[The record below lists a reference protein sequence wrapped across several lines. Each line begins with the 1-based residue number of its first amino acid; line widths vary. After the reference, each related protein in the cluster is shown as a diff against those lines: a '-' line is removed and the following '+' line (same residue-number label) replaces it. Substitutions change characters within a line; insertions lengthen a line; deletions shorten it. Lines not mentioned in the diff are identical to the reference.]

1 MNVCLIG
8 DNLTSLSLAKI
19 LVNRRINVNVYSKN
33 FKNKILQTRT
43 VGISKNNLDFFNKEI
58 LSLKKIFFWNINQI
72 EVYSEKYE
80 YDKILNFEKN
90 DKQLFSIFKNNDLYN
105 LLKND
110 LKKNKLFKK
119 KIIKNSSSYKK
130 ILNNQNYDLVI
141 NCDTKSEI
149 SKKFFNYQI
158 DKNYDSFAY
167 TTVLNHKNIK
177 NKKAIQIF
185 TKIGPIAFLP
195 LSKNQTSIVFS
206 ILGKEKNLNEN
217 QIIDLITKYNNFY
230 DIKNFSKIE
239 KFNLNFSISRN
250 YYNKNL
256 MGFGDV
262 LHKIH
267 PLAGQGFNMTLR
279 DIKIFSQ
286 IIQNRINLGLP
297 LDSSIYKEFEKQTK
311 HFNFAFAFGID
322 FIHEFFNFDSRTSKN
337 YSNYLFK
344 FIDKNRFINNFFSN
358 YADKGSVL

>member
-19 LVNRRINVNVYSKN
+19 LVNKRINVNLYSKN

-286 IIQNRINLGLP
+286 IIQNRIN
-297 LDSSIYKEFEKQTK
+297 
-311 HFNFAFAFGID
+311 FNG
-322 FIHEFFNFDSRTSKN
+322 
-337 YSNYLFK
+337 SNGPQ
-344 FIDKNRFINNFFSN
+344 N
-358 YADKGSVL
+358 VLN